1 MPFDSIPECRTSIG
15 TVGIAMDNSHECGFT
30 IEGCRGAIT
39 GGATH
44 HAALRPRDVQHRRQ
58 LFNSRA
64 RPSNNSLLERMS
76 IHCGMLVGLKITR
89 PTWGMELNMMR
100 KGIDG

>member
-1 MPFDSIPECRTSIG
+1 MPLDSIPECRTSIG
-15 TVGIAMDNSHECGFT
+15 TVAIAMDN
-30 IEGCRGAIT
+30 EGCRGAIT